1 LLVSSCCCALPL
13 PWLTAGNFLIAV
25 RRLLLEGNPE
35 DNLLGVL
42 IEYSIVHG
50 IACIGCYFWAAVNLR
65 PRSEKQ
71 PSGVIVL
78 REPARLSPARA
89 RTSPA
94 AQSAATGQ
102 TETPQRPRARHMVYP
117 QADLPTKPRP
127 RVSDRPI
134 LWKEFHEPFF
144 RPGPGG
150 QTLFMVFG
158 VMGLLMGGYVLLL
171 GMAAAAS
178 SSSLGAFTNL
188 VVRYF
193 GTAVACFMFVG
204 VGLRAASTFTG
215 ERDRQTLDSLL
226 TTLVE
231 NKAIVYGKWMGSI
244 LGVRKLWFVL
254 GPLWGLALLAG
265 GLNPLALILLALG
278 WCVFAAVE
286 AGLGMCLSLLCRSTL
301 VASVATVLTSLGLC
315 ACPWAV
321 WSLYASV
328 AYQGNPPSNVMWVQQ
343 FVVHALTP
351 PATLFTLSFRTED
364 FALQSH
370 PYTWQLVAYGICG
383 LGCYAALAA
392 ILWQALVAAFPRATG
407 RMPVGRT
414 GIAVPAQPQE
424 VT

>member
-1 LLVSSCCCALPL
+1 
-13 PWLTAGNFLIAV
+13 
-25 RRLLLEGNPE
+25 
-35 DNLLGVL
+35 
-42 IEYSIVHG
+42 
-50 IACIGCYFWAAVNLR
+50 
-65 PRSEKQ
+65 
-71 PSGVIVL
+71 
-78 REPARLSPARA
+78 
-89 RTSPA
+89 
-94 AQSAATGQ
+94 
-102 TETPQRPRARHMVYP
+102 
-117 QADLPTKPRP
+117 
-127 RVSDRPI
+127 
-134 LWKEFHEPFF
+134 
-144 RPGPGG
+144 
-150 QTLFMVFG
+150 
-158 VMGLLMGGYVLLL
+158 
-171 GMAAAAS
+171 
-178 SSSLGAFTNL
+178 
-188 VVRYF
+188 
-193 GTAVACFMFVG
+193 
-204 VGLRAASTFTG
+204 
-215 ERDRQTLDSLL
+215 
-226 TTLVE
+226 VE